1 MKKMMTMVGLGALVL
16 TLTACG
22 ATEKTGMAES
32 EFDDKG
38 WSYVVEVTLKGD
50 DVTAVSI
57 DAKPD
62 PANESTA
69 AYAEAN
75 QTKKS
80 LKEDYGMKAASPIGK
95 EWYEQVAALEAFI
108 VENDGVSSIE
118 LSDAGKIDNVAGA
131 TISGQNIID
140 LYNEAVANAE

>member
-22 ATEKTGMAES
+22 ATEKTGAAS
-32 EFDDKG
+32 AEFDDKG
-38 WSYVVEVTLKGD
+38 WGYVVEVTVKGD

-57 DAKPD
+57 DAMPD
-62 PANESTA
+62 PDNERTA

-80 LKEDYGMKAASPIGK
+80 LKEDYGMKKASPIGK
-95 EWYEQVAALEAFI
+95 EWYEQAAALEAYI
-108 VENDGVSSIE
+108 VENDGVSTIE
-118 LSDAGKIDNVAGA
+118 LSDEGKIDNVAGA

-140 LYNEAVANAE
+140 LYNEAVANAK

>member
-1 MKKMMTMVGLGALVL
+1 MKKIMSTIAIGALAL

-22 ATEKTGMAES
+22 SSEKMGEATA
-32 EFDDKG
+32 EFDTKG

-50 DVTAVSI
+50 DVTAVAI
-57 DAKPD
+57 DALPD
-62 PANESTA
+62 PENEKTA

-80 LKEDYGMKAASPIGK
+80 LKEEYGMKVASPIGK
-95 EWYEQVAALEAFI
+95 EWYEQINALEAYI
-108 VENDGVSSIE
+108 VENDGVSTIE
-118 LSDAGKIDNVAGA
+118 LNDSGKIDNVAGA

-140 LYNEAVANAE
+140 LYNEAVANAK